1 MFSNVLTKIKFEKC
15 KIELVEEVVYN
26 FRTKVQTTYHTIV
39 FSNDSFLVEF
49 DNVLKLLKKFDGYL
63 VGNNRIRLRS
73 EKAANALL
81 SVFLEEQK
89 RGYSYDLFKTK
100 KKNHFFKSL

>member
-15 KIELVEEVVYN
+15 KIELIEESVYY
-26 FRTKVQTTYHTIV
+26 FRTKTQIPYYTIV

-49 DNVLKLLKKFDGYL
+49 DNVLKLFKKFDGFL

-73 EKAANALL
+73 KEAANALL

-89 RGYSYDLFKTK
+89 RGYNYDLFKTK